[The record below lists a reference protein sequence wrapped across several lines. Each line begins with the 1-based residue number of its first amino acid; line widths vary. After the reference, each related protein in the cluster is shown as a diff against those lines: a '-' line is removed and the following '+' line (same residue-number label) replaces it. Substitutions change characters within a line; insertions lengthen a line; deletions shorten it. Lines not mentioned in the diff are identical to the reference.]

1 MGCAGKFVPIAS
13 EKSVPLCGIRW
24 VSPGMFLLVLLSF
37 ALSACQTIAAT
48 GERRLTLI
56 GESQEITIGSQA
68 NEQILETMPLYP
80 DEELQAYVN
89 ELGTSIAATTER
101 PDLPWSFRILDDD
114 AVNAFAL
121 PGGYIYI
128 TRGIMAHFENEA
140 QLAGVLGHEI
150 GHVTGKHSVIRMS
163 KSVLAQLGFGV
174 AQVVAPELGGLA
186 PIAGAGLQLLFLKFS
201 RDDEI
206 ESDLLGVRYM
216 QNVQQDPREL
226 IAVME
231 MLARVSKAE
240 SEGVLPQWASTHP
253 LPENRSEILSEHLH
267 SLEDAEFQPVERE
280 GYLRRLEGMTYGKN
294 PREGII
300 RQNVFS
306 HPDLRFRYVFPRQ
319 WQIMNQ
325 KQAVIGISPRKDAVI
340 QLSLS
345 EHQSARAGLQALFR
359 QEGIS
364 GRSAQSLRVND
375 YPAMTGIFLARTQQG
390 MIQGRATFIEYDE
403 RLFQIVG
410 YSGQQAW
417 RVYGD
422 PIRRSMLSFEELTDP
437 ELLAVE
443 PLRIAIVAV
452 DRRETLA
459 QLHERRAV
467 PIPADELARLNQ
479 AEVEEILEPGRLF
492 KLVVGDGVH

>member
-1 MGCAGKFVPIAS
+1 MESIRKFTADTFARIFFCAGMPVNGLAS
-13 EKSVPLCGIRW
+13 MVL
-24 VSPGMFLLVLLSF
+24 FLTL
-37 ALSACQTIAAT
+37 ALPACQTIEAT
-48 GERRLTLI
+48 GARRLTLI
-56 GESQEITIGSQA
+56 GESQEIALGSQA
-68 NEQILETMPLYP
+68 NEQILKTMPLYP

-89 ELGTSIAATTER
+89 DLGTSIAATTER
-101 PDLPWSFRILDDD
+101 PELPWSFRILDDD
-114 AVNAFAL
+114 VVNAFAL
-121 PGGYIYI
+121 PGGYIYV

-163 KSVLAQLGFGV
+163 KSVLAQLGLGA
-174 AQVVAPELGGLA
+174 AQIIAPELEGLA
-186 PIAGAGLQLLFLKFS
+186 PLAGAGLQLLFLKFS

-216 QNVQQDPREL
+216 QNVEQDPREL
-226 IAVME
+226 ISVME
-231 MLARVSKAE
+231 MLGRVSQAE
-240 SEGVLPQWASTHP
+240 REGVLPQWASTHP

-267 SLEDAEFQPVERE
+267 SIEEVEFQPVERE
-280 GYLRRLEGMTYGKN
+280 SYLRRLEGMTYGKD

-306 HPDLRFRYVFPRQ
+306 HPDMRFRYVFPRE

-345 EHQSARAGLQALFR
+345 SHASARAGLQALFR

-364 GRSAQSLRVND
+364 GRSAQSLRVHD
-375 YPAMTGIFLARTQQG
+375 LPAMTGIFLARTQQG
-390 MIQGRATFIEYDE
+390 VVEGRATFIEYDE

-417 RVYGD
+417 QVYGG
-422 PIRRSMLSFEELTDP
+422 PIRSSMLSFEELTDP
-437 ELLAVE
+437 ELLEVE

-452 DRRETLA
+452 DRRETVA

-479 AEVEEILEPGRLF
+479 VEADETLEPGRLF
-492 KLVVGDGVH
+492 KLVVGAGVH